1 MDGNSYFYAVSDA
14 CELHSFETDSRFS
27 SDWQIGAC
35 FVRMRTSIATGRYT
49 KMVVRWRTCRALGV
63 PSWGLRCT
71 ECKIG
76 ALEQKEKRLS
86 ASLAHHQFSL
96 NNLRALL
103 TKLDKEDAEAGVV
116 SDEDK

>member
-1 MDGNSYFYAVSDA
+1 MFCEDEDKYCDREVYEDG
-14 CELHSFETDSRFS
+14 CEVEN
-27 SDWQIGAC
+27 
-35 FVRMRTSIATGRYT
+35 
-49 KMVVRWRTCRALGV
+49 V
-63 PSWGLRCT
+63 PCSWCAKLGLRCT
-71 ECKIG
+71 KCKVG
-76 ALEQKEKRLS
+76 ELEQKEKRLS